1 MKKVNKRKIIA
12 LIIIMLAVIFEIVA
26 FRKSR
31 ATKIFDITAEVVDY
45 DNVLENEEVILT
57 AADEGNSGYYIT
69 LPEYIGTKKVDTY
82 IVEEQ
87 KIHSEKAEQQIQEET
102 TTGNDKKTENQ
113 EIQSLENNEVANQVN
128 TEKNAINEENVINE
142 KNGSNVINENNIEET
157 KTEIENTEKRQNIEE
172 SQNTE
177 EDENSV
183 SKEQQEQTETKY
195 LQPGQLLYLTETE
208 ADNKKINLKVQYS
221 YYEKNDTSLYEQ
233 KITTQVD
240 DDGDEIQDTT
250 IQIEGFMPIGATVSG
265 TKISIDEIQ
274 STILESLSSKVSFKK
289 AYDIKI
295 LYNEKEYEP
304 ADFDVNVKVT
314 ISGIDEIDTKNQ
326 KYKVLHIEDNTEE
339 DDQSKGKVTEVN
351 GVQTT
356 NNSVIFPADSFSTY
370 ALLLEDGLNSVS
382 AASLDLEDAS
392 VWDGSSADG
401 FKFGDGSQENPYLI
415 INAKEFSYLATQV
428 SNGTSYDGSYFEL
441 VCDIDLNNNEWTPI
455 GNYTN
460 PFKGIFNGNGHTI
473 ANAKLSLPTSVP
485 TSVSSYGI
493 FGSIGDSTNKTIIK
507 NLQLD
512 NISVELNASG
522 TTANN
527 TTAKG
532 YNIGIVTGTIYNN
545 AEIKNVIVNNS
556 SVMDNYTLTARTNS
570 LQILVGGIAGTA
582 VNSRTSTTDPGE
594 EKRYSIENCY
604 SNFNVELDGINKYTS
619 YYSNTDYSYAFA
631 QYNVG
636 GIIGLIRGQ
645 AVWPKNCLYTGNLN
659 AENGFT
665 GPIFGAVRGS
675 TGIGNSRS
683 FQTQFDTL
691 WQGNDAGDLTMES
704 YYTAYSTNDRAF
716 SDTVTSGTSSAR
728 VTTNINWNFDM
739 GYVQG
744 VNKGVYIS
752 SAQNMLSSFNE
763 YVNNNETEKYLTWN
777 YNSDTN
783 TYYFIPELTATV
795 EKDSPRYIINV
806 NDLASTGNYTYTWYI
821 DGEIDSSI
829 TGNIATINSS
839 WTEGHEVLVLI
850 SSGRSYVVLEFDVP
864 KWEIHVSFE
873 MNNQTNVL
881 TAGLEGTG
889 TVDPNFNL
897 NDYTYKW
904 YAVDIAEA
912 EQEIDGATTN
922 QISDLENGMQYKVV
936 ATNTKYDYMSA
947 EGIYT
952 YGTRTVIYCSSSNGN
967 DSNDGFTPNTPV
979 KTMSTAYGK
988 FSAETTRNENVI
1000 VLMGNYTDQNFMNS
1014 ATSTTYRKNVTI
1026 TGKYQGIDY
1035 NGVLYFEAYDNYRYL
1050 NGNTTFM
1057 HLIFKGCTV
1066 RTGWNGNVS
1075 DGSNSQTYFYL
1086 QGYSLTM
1093 GEGITMSNYATSN
1106 TNQGLIEGNAPAFHM
1121 FAGWMQFDETRLP
1134 RTGAEIVIKS
1144 GTYGRILLGGSSGTS
1159 GTSSIT
1165 KYNSH
1170 NFIGTSLTDD
1180 LYKCKITIDIQ
1191 NSTTSSNYTYDIN
1204 LLGGGSTCGN
1214 IYGDIELNVKNGKV
1228 GRLLGASIGD
1238 SSYRPNNWQYPLNT
1252 FIGTTTINMSGGSVA
1267 EMYGGCLG
1275 RNMNAI
1281 GSSYSYGNVIEC
1293 DSYFYGTVNIN
1304 ISGGTVS
1311 QTIYGAGAGGV
1322 SGYSENSTDEY
1333 KSYGQDI
1340 ETVVNI
1346 NITGGTIDADIYG
1359 GGYGYTN
1366 YLTASSTQ
1374 TDGGTL
1380 YGNSNIN
1387 ISGSAVINGSIY
1399 GGGRGYDLASDK
1411 PNLAQMEGNSTIT
1424 ISGTPTITGNIYGAG
1439 MGLSD
1444 YEDMAKFTGNATINI
1459 SADLTTNVFGGGN
1472 IAKTSGATYIN
1483 VNDGN
1488 HSAAIYGGGNVGI
1501 LEGTSN
1507 VTINGGTSS
1516 EIYGGGN
1523 QADVT
1528 NSNVFIKGGTNQSV
1542 YGGGNQAGA
1551 ETTNIAISGG
1561 TTEIV
1566 YGGSNQSG
1574 TIDKTTINA
1583 TGGIVTNVFGGNN
1596 EGGTC
1601 TLTNVTVD
1609 GSKIVEAV
1617 YGGGNQVA
1625 TTTTNV
1631 YLISSDGA
1639 IASAFGGGKSADAT
1653 TTNVF
1658 CKGATAID
1666 VFGGS
1671 NTSGAVD
1678 TSNIEITDGN
1688 YTNIYGGNNLG
1699 GSNNQ
1704 SYINVNG
1711 GTSENIYGGGNQVA
1725 IDTSN
1730 IEMNSGKVTNIYG
1743 GGNNAGATTTN
1754 VNINGGN
1761 LENAYGG
1768 ANKSGE
1774 VTDSNVTLKTA
1785 ETSQN
1790 KKGITMDVTYTA
1802 KAATWETTEYPTV
1815 VDVSVTYTN
1824 NTSTTINTWDS
1835 YIKSE
1840 GAKLFTNY
1848 SSSEIKENN
1857 GKFTLNQD
1865 DRYYGTH
1872 ALAANATYTISFQ
1885 IFSPM
1890 EASAFEL
1897 EYQFLGNG
1905 ADGNKYEDTNT
1916 GLRIFGGNNAGGT
1929 TVNSH
1934 INIESG
1940 IAYEVY
1946 GGNNKGGETTTSNVI
1961 TTGGTVTTVY
1971 GGNNLGGTTKTAN
1984 VTHNG
1989 GTITD
1994 LYGGG
1999 NQAVTTVTNVKVN
2012 ANVENCVYGGGNAAG
2027 VDTDTNLDITGA
2039 VIGGNVYGGGN
2050 EGTVTGNT
2058 YLHIKDATLQDSV
2071 YAGGNGTTAIV
2082 FGNANVTVEGTNT
2095 SITNSVFG
2103 GGNQAATGTEANNN
2117 SISTVNI
2124 VGGTIGKNVYGGANT
2139 SVVYGYTKVNIGY
2152 DAVADDTLTIGDIE
2166 IDGTIFGGGEANASG
2181 SEEYDYSFIS
2191 VTKGIDM
2198 NIDGNGHTKFQTKGS
2213 IFGSGNASSTSG
2225 YSYINIKNYG
2235 SAYSP
2240 QSNISIQRANRVTL
2254 DNSTIALSGAT
2265 DRTNEY
2271 SKVYFTFSRIDEL
2284 KLKNNSIVYLNC
2296 GANLLKKLT
2305 SCVDENG
2312 QEVKAKVTIDSDTG
2326 ETTRNVDNRIYMAE
2340 GKNLNIATNE
2350 QVTAYGEVSGM
2361 TFFGLFTNTKN
2372 PSTSTG
2378 IYNKEYNNGD
2388 EITNAGTFVSNSY
2401 VLGLHKT
2408 DHDTTVD
2415 GFYSNFEEEDNKGYI
2430 KTKYIETTPEDDVY
2444 YIWLVGVEVDV
2455 TTFELTL
2462 TGSKYA
2468 TLGTYEL
2475 ALTGFA
2481 TANTKFVLSG
2491 FSAGLEEG
2499 ISLINPANI
2508 ENISA
2513 DPDTANEVFGLSMK
2527 TGNNGWQTNSSTYF
2541 LTENGGSYVGTSE
2554 YDGDN
2559 STYTPALN
2567 FCFYHS
2573 GNISKEQELGSV
2585 KVRFQALVPIDDLN
2599 YEISYIDIN
2608 IMLLTALYQN
2618 DFFEAAITPGEEFS
2632 LFTTTET
2639 NITDS
2644 SNFSTYYS
2652 LYIPEFSESKY
2663 YDDYKQY
2670 HRVLVSRDSDNLPY
2684 VFPKKTKITMID
2696 MVNNKYYYYV
2706 VTEADENSNKYVY
2719 KLSDFIA
2726 MGSDG
2731 SNFNEESACDSYYTE
2746 NQDLIYE
2753 NYIFHID
2760 FSENIIPEE
2769 KTSNSLLIEMRDD
2782 EEQTLIG
2789 VLGIQRDT
2797 TVYSIYKNKDALIKV
2812 SASLADNVLY
2822 RGKSTTLTVTTD
2834 FKQEIVNSKTIYDTE
2849 YFGSKMGIK
2858 LSIYDNNGN
2867 RLNNDSLLG
2876 VYFELNGTKYYPRI
2890 DGTTRIKIADKVS
2903 NVLSKIKIDTSQNT
2917 TLATGDY
2924 TIKVE
2929 SFGSADGIY
2938 YGVEPSDVVEVPITI
2953 INSNYGL
2960 KIYTDD
2966 KSKIVDKETGKNEYD
2981 SSALWLNVEYSSS
2994 LDNPQITICLYR
3006 RKYTEVYSNEYELVD
3021 LQDYVSSSLTN
3032 TKYEKEYLYSES
3044 PAAKSQK
3051 DYVLKENLKS
3061 GTYKIVCKLYDG
3073 ESYIGEAYE
3082 YLIIK

>member
-57 AADEGNSGYYIT
+57 ATDEGNSGYYIT

-87 KIHSEKAEQQIQEET
+87 KIHSEKIEQQIQEET
-102 TTGNDKKTENQ
+102 TEDDKKTENQ
-113 EIQSLENNEVANQVN
+113 EIQSLENIEVDNL
-128 TEKNAINEENVINE
+128 
-142 KNGSNVINENNIEET
+142 
-157 KTEIENTEKRQNIEE
+157 ENTEKSEIKENSIEEEPEAEIKNTEKEQNIEK
-172 SQNTE
+172 
-177 EDENSV
+177 DENFV
-183 SKEQQEQTETKY
+183 SENQQVQEETKY
-195 LQPGQLLYLTETE
+195 LVPGQLLYLTETE
-208 ADNKKINLKVQYS
+208 AENKKINIKVQYN
-221 YYEKNDTSLYEQ
+221 YYENNNTRLYEQ
-233 KITTQVD
+233 KVETKLD
-240 DDGDEIQDTT
+240 DDEDGKEDTT

-265 TKISIDEIQ
+265 TKISIDKIQ
-274 STILESLSSKVSFKK
+274 SSIQESLSSKVSFKK

-295 LYNEKEYEP
+295 LYNDKEYEP

-314 ISGIDEIDTKNQ
+314 ISGVDEIDTKNQ
-326 KYKVLHIEDNTEE
+326 KYKVLHIEDNTEQDE
-339 DDQSKGKVTEVN
+339 QSKGKITEVN

-356 NNSVIFPADSFSTY
+356 NNSVVFPADSFSTY
-370 ALLLEDGLNSVS
+370 ALLLEDGLNGTS
-382 AASLDLEDAS
+382 AYSLDLEGAS
-392 VWDGSSADG
+392 VWDGGSADE
-401 FKFGDGSQENPYLI
+401 FKFGKGTKEEPYLI
-415 INAKEFSYLATQV
+415 INAKELSYLATQV
-428 SNGTSYDGSYFEL
+428 NNGNSYDGSYFEL
-441 VCDIDLNNNEWTPI
+441 ICDIDLNDNEWTPI
-455 GNYTN
+455 GTYTS
-460 PFKGIFNGNGHTI
+460 PFMGVFNGDGHTI

-485 TSVSSYGI
+485 TSISSYGI
-493 FGSIGDSTNKTIIK
+493 FGSIGDSINKTIIK

-512 NISVELNASG
+512 NIDVELNASG
-522 TTANN
+522 TTGNN

-556 SVMDNYTLTARTNS
+556 SVKDNYTITIRTNS
-570 LQILVGGIAGTA
+570 TQIFVGGIAGVA
-582 VNSRTSTTDPGE
+582 VNSRNSTSDPGQDS
-594 EKRYSIENCY
+594 RYSIENCY
-604 SNFNVELDGINKYTS
+604 SNTNVDLDGINKYS
-619 YYSNTDYSYAFA
+619 SNWGRQDYSYVLA

-636 GIIGLIRGQ
+636 GIIGLIRSQ
-645 AVWPKNCLYTGNLN
+645 AVWPKNCLYTGNIN
-659 AENGFT
+659 ATNGFT
-665 GPIFGAVRGS
+665 GPIFGAVRNN
-675 TGIGNSRS
+675 TGLGNSNNY
-683 FQTQFDTL
+683 QNQFNTL
-691 WQGNDAGDLTMES
+691 WQGNDAGNLTMES
-704 YYTAYSTNDRAF
+704 YYTSYSTNNRSF
-716 SDTVTSGTSSAR
+716 SDTVTSGTSSSR
-728 VTTNINWNFDM
+728 ITTYIGWYFDI

-744 VNKGVYIS
+744 VNKGIYIN
-752 SAQNMLSSFNE
+752 SAQKMLSNFNE
-763 YVNNNETEKYLTWN
+763 YVSNNETEKYLTWN
-777 YNSDTN
+777 YNTDTN
-783 TYYFIPELTATV
+783 SYYFKPELTATV

-806 NDLASTGNYTYTWYI
+806 NDLAATGNYTYTWYI
-821 DGEIDSSI
+821 DGVLDSSI
-829 TGNIATINSS
+829 TGNVATINSS
-839 WTEGHEVLVLI
+839 WTEGHHVEVLV
-850 SSGRSYVVLEFDVP
+850 SSGRSYAMIEFEVP

-912 EQEIDGATTN
+912 EQEIEGATTN
-922 QISDLENGMQYKVV
+922 QISNLENGMQYKVI

-952 YGTRTVIYCSSSNGN
+952 YGTRNVIYCSYSNGS
-967 DSNDGFTPNTPV
+967 DYNDGFTPNTPV
-979 KTMSTAYGK
+979 KSLSTAYGK
-988 FSAETTRNENVI
+988 FSSETTRNENVI
-1000 VLMGNYTDQNFMNS
+1000 VLMGNYTDQNFINS

-1026 TGKYQGIDY
+1026 TGKYQSIDY
-1035 NGVLYFEAYDNYRYL
+1035 NGVLYFEGYDNYRYL

-1057 HLIFKGCTV
+1057 HLTFKGCTV
-1066 RTGWNGNVS
+1066 RTDWYGNLS

-1093 GEGITMSNYATSN
+1093 GEGVKMSNYATSN

-1159 GTSSIT
+1159 GTDSIT

-1170 NFIGTSLTDD
+1170 NFMGTSLTDD

-1191 NSTTSSNYTYDIN
+1191 NSTTPSNYTYDIN

-1214 IYGDIELNVKNGKV
+1214 IYGDIELNIKNGKV

-1252 FIGTTTINMSGGSVA
+1252 FIGTATINMTGGSVT

-1275 RNMNAI
+1275 RNMSAI
-1281 GSSYSYGNVIEC
+1281 GNSGYGNVIKC

-1322 SGYSENSTDEY
+1322 SGYSTNSTDAY
-1333 KSYGQDI
+1333 KSYGQGIDTI
-1340 ETVVNI
+1340 VNI

-1366 YLTASSTQ
+1366 YLTAASTQ

-1380 YGNSNIN
+1380 YGNSSIN
-1387 ISGSAVINGSIY
+1387 ISGSPTINGSIY
-1399 GGGRGYDLASDK
+1399 GGGRGYNLASDK
-1411 PNLAQMEGNSTIT
+1411 PDLAQMEGDSIIT

-1439 MGLSD
+1439 MGLSN
-1444 YEDMAKFTGNATINI
+1444 YENMAKFTGGSTINLN
-1459 SADLTTNVFGGGN
+1459 SNLTTNVFGGGN
-1472 IAKTSGATYIN
+1472 IAKTSGTTNIN

-1507 VTINGGTSS
+1507 VTINGGTSN

-1523 QADVT
+1523 QAEVT

-1542 YGGGNQAGA
+1542 YGGGNQSGA
-1551 ETTNIAISGG
+1551 ETTNIEISGG
-1561 TTEIV
+1561 TTEVV

-1601 TLTNVTVD
+1601 TVTNVTVD

-1631 YLISSDGA
+1631 YLISNDGA
-1639 IASAFGGGKSADAT
+1639 ITSAFGGGKSADAT

-1678 TSNIEITDGN
+1678 TSNIEITAGN

-1730 IEMNSGKVTNIYG
+1730 IEMNSGKATNIYG
-1743 GGNNAGATTTN
+1743 GGNNAGVTTTN

-1774 VTDSNVTLKTA
+1774 VTDSNVTLKSA
-1785 ETSQN
+1785 GTSQN
-1790 KKGITMDVTYTA
+1790 KKGITMEVTYTA

-1815 VDVSVTYTN
+1815 VDITAKFTN

-1872 ALAANATYTISFQ
+1872 ALAANETYTISFQ

-1905 ADGNKYEDTNT
+1905 ADGSKYEDTNT
-1916 GLRIFGGNNAGGT
+1916 GLKIFGGNNAGGT
-1929 TVNSH
+1929 TQNSH
-1934 INIESG
+1934 VNIESG

-1946 GGNNKGGETTTSNVI
+1946 GGNNKGGETITSNVI
-1961 TTGGTVTTVY
+1961 TTAGTVTTVY
-1971 GGNNLGGTTKTAN
+1971 GGNNLGGTTKIAN

-2012 ANVENCVYGGGNAAG
+2012 ANVKNCVYGGGNAAG

-2058 YLHIKDATLQDSV
+2058 YVHIKDATLQDSV

-2103 GGNQAATGTEANNN
+2103 GGNHAATGTEANNN

-2124 VGGTIGKNVYGGANT
+2124 VSGKIGKNVYGGANT

-2166 IDGTIFGGGEANASG
+2166 IDGTIFGGGEANAAG

-2235 SAYSP
+2235 SAYNP

-2271 SKVYFTFSRIDEL
+2271 SKVYFTLSRIDEL
-2284 KLKNNSIVYLNC
+2284 KLKNNSIVYLDC

-2361 TFFGLFTNTKN
+2361 TFFGLFTNTKS

-2401 VLGLHKT
+2401 VLGLHKSN
-2408 DHDTTVD
+2408 HDTTID
-2415 GFYSNFEEEDNKGYI
+2415 GFYSNYEEEDNKGYI

-2481 TANTKFVLSG
+2481 KANTKFVLSG

-2513 DPDTANEVFGLSMK
+2513 NPETANKVFGLSMK

-2585 KVRFQALVPIDDLN
+2585 KVRFQALVPVDDLN

-2663 YDDYKQY
+2663 YEDYKKY
-2670 HRVLVSRDSDNLPY
+2670 HRVLVSRDSENLPY
-2684 VFPKKTKITMID
+2684 VFPEKTKITMID
-2696 MVNNKYYYYV
+2696 MVTNRYYYYV
-2706 VTEADENSNKYVY
+2706 VTEEDESSGKYIY
-2719 KLSDFIA
+2719 NLSDFMS

-2731 SNFNEESACDSYYTE
+2731 NNYDEESACDSYYTE
-2746 NQDLIYE
+2746 NQDIIYE

-2760 FSENIIPEE
+2760 FSENVIPEE
-2769 KTSNSLLIEMRDD
+2769 KVANSLLIEMRDD
-2782 EEQTLIG
+2782 EDQTLIG
-2789 VLGIQRDT
+2789 VLGIQRDS
-2797 TVYSIYKNKDALIKV
+2797 TVYSIYKNRDALIKV
-2812 SASLADNVLY
+2812 SASLDNDVLY
-2822 RGKSTTLTVTTD
+2822 RGKSSILTVTTD
-2834 FKQEIVNSKTIYDTE
+2834 FKQDIVNSKTIYDTE

-2903 NVLSKIKIDTSQNT
+2903 NVLSRIKIDTSQNT

-2924 TIKVE
+2924 TIRIE
-2929 SFGSADGIY
+2929 SFGSPDGIY
-2938 YGVEPSDVVEVPITI
+2938 YGVEPSDKVEVPITI
-2953 INSNYGL
+2953 INSSYGL

-2966 KSKIVDKETGKNEYD
+2966 KSKIVDKTTGKNEYD
-2981 SSALWLNVEYSSS
+2981 SSALWLNMEYSSS
-2994 LDNPQITICLYR
+2994 LDKPKVTICLYR

-3021 LQDYVSSSLTN
+3021 LQDYVSSNLTS
-3032 TKYEKEYLYSES
+3032 TKHEKEYLFADS
-3044 PAAKSQK
+3044 PTEKSQK

-3061 GTYKIVCKLYDG
+3061 GTYKIVCKLYDD
-3073 ESYIGEAYE
+3073 ESYIGEEYE